1 MGVAA
6 EVPSHPD
13 GVAVAGGKAVLEA
26 VAAAAAN
33 LAIDRSTGDQA
44 CAADVADAY
53 AIPGRSATRPMR

>member
-13 GVAVAGGKAVLEA
+13 GVAVAGGKTVLEA
-26 VAAAAAN
+26 VAAAAN
-33 LAIDRSTGDQA
+33 LAIDRSPGDQA

-53 AIPGRSATRPMR
+53 AIPGRSATQPE